1 MNDKKN
7 RKETIF
13 DAAVR
18 CFNENGYYGTSI
30 DSIAEQACISKG
42 GIYYHF
48 KSKKDLFLELFHYR
62 VGKYFDQIKALIRG
76 VDDPEERLRLF
87 IDRSIRIFKENEDF
101 FKFCIEFLAMGV
113 REPEI
118 RRVMTAFY
126 RDSVTTF
133 RQIIEEGI
141 VTGTFVDCDARKTA
155 RAVYLL
161 FMGVLFT
168 NFSVNVDFDINE
180 QNTYQLNTFFNSIKK
195 QGQ

>member
-18 CFNENGYYGTSI
+18 CFNENGYHGTSI
-30 DSIAEQACISKG
+30 DSIAEHARISKG

-48 KSKKDLFLELFHYR
+48 NSKKDLFLELFHYR
-62 VGKYFDQIKALIRG
+62 VGKYFDQIKALIRE
-76 VDDPEERLRLF
+76 VDDPEKRLRLF

-113 REPEI
+113 REPGI

-141 VTGTFVDCDARKTA
+141 KAGTFIDCDSHKTA

-168 NFSVNVDFDINE
+168 NFSVNVDFDITE
-180 QNTYQLNTFFNSIKK
+180 QNTYQLNTFFDSIKNN
-195 QGQ
+195 